1 MRRNGEIAFMTDC
14 ARRRTQGTGFVLL
27 VEAGVGTCTVEYIVA
42 TDPDRIPQ
50 DAAAAA
56 RREPG

>member
-1 MRRNGEIAFMTDC
+1 MTDC